1 MFGDGSFRHSR
12 LLLFF
17 LFSLLLH
24 LLFIL
29 LVPGPPKQ
37 IQGVRRFRLQPLPF
51 LEELKPFLASRPDL
65 PGSRLD
71 RLQAPSFT
79 QFADLARFPE
89 IPLKKLPRITL
100 PLPPPFDPLAATA
113 KPTEFQTPEVVM
125 PDLAELTL
133 EGMRR
138 VVEEY
143 EQYLALHRFDA
154 DTTDIDSQ
162 SRRRARQIV
171 ERAIEAMGG
180 REALLAI
187 KETRTRVWLE
197 ATEHVIRVPGAS
209 SIIITHPPYPY
220 PIETWDCK
228 NWDCEQKPIAVE
240 HSLDADRPNEEYTFR
255 NPSRQLDRH
264 TRLFTGRWLFF
275 DPPYRQLRQLGERAR
290 WHFIDRF
297 LGEGIALDYVDSE
310 RFEGE
315 SVEVIRVND
324 RQYGHYFEA
333 MFSRRTGLLL
343 ATKEGLIPEEQKSYR
358 QDFQNPPPVWTTVYE
373 RYKPAQGV
381 LTPHRL
387 TRSGPQCPACKGG
400 QMRIMRNRTI
410 EVTLRLQVAYNGREL
425 DPSPPDLDD

>member
-12 LLLFF
+12 LLLFL

-24 LLFIL
+24 LLFVL
-29 LVPGPPKQ
+29 LVPAPPKQ
-37 IQGVRRFRLQPLPF
+37 IQGVHRFRLQPLPF
-51 LEELKPFLASRPDL
+51 LENLKPFLANRPDL
-65 PGSRLD
+65 PQSTLD
-71 RLQAPSFT
+71 RLQAPDFT
-79 QFADLARFPE
+79 QFSEFTSFPE
-89 IPLKKLPRITL
+89 IPLKKLPRVTL
-100 PLPPPFDPLAATA
+100 PLPTTPDPLAVDA
-113 KPTEFQTPEVVM
+113 KPFEFETPKVVM
-125 PDLAELTL
+125 PDLDELAL
-133 EGMRR
+133 EGMRQ

-171 ERAIEAMGG
+171 ERAIAAMGG
-180 REALLAI
+180 RDALLAI
-187 KETRTRVWLE
+187 KEMHTRVWLE
-197 ATEHVIRVPGAS
+197 ATEHIVPIRGAPPL
-209 SIIITHPPYPY
+209 IFTYPPYPY
-220 PIETWDCK
+220 PLETWNCK
-228 NWDCEQKPIAVE
+228 NWNCEQKPITVE
-240 HSLDADRPNEEYTFR
+240 MSLDRPNEEYTFR
-255 NPSRQLDRH
+255 NPSRELGRH

-275 DPPYRQLRQLGERAR
+275 HPPYRQLRQLGERAR

-297 LGEGIALDYVDSE
+297 LGEGIALDYVDTE
-310 RFEGE
+310 KFKGE

-358 QDFQNPPPVWTTVYE
+358 QDFQNLPPVWITVYD
-373 RYKPAQGV
+373 RYKPVQGV

-387 TRSGPQCPACKGG
+387 TRSGPRCPHCKAARLG
-400 QMRIMRNRTI
+400 MNSPIT
-410 EVTLRLQVAYNGREL
+410 VTLRLQVAYNDREL